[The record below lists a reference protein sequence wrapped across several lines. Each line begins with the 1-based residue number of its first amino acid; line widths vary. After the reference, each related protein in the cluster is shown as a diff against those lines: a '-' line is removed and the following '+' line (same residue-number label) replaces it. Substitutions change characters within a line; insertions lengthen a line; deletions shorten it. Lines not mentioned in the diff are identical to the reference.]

1 MFDKR
6 KRWFV
11 NAVLL
16 LAVLAFIGIAALP
29 FGSFFQ
35 QQAESTADTVSP
47 SQQNDLEAQA
57 RGYELV
63 LEREP
68 NNQTALQGLL
78 QTQIQ
83 LGDLEAAI
91 EPLQKLAELNPDQTE
106 YQVLLAQ
113 AQQQTG
119 DREGAA
125 QVYRKVLSTN
135 PGDMNALQGL
145 VALLIEQERP
155 QAAIGLLQD
164 TLQTADDTNLVQ
176 PDSVDVAAVQLL
188 LGQVY
193 VETGQDEAAMAL
205 YDETI
210 ASYPEDFRPLLSK
223 ALVLQA
229 QDRNDEAQPLF
240 TQAAELA
247 PANYKDEINRLA
259 TSQTEPAEGP
269 VSRPE
274 DGPGAA
280 NSADSDEPTN
290 EPAAEPSR
298 ETAPVDAAAPSDDAA
313 AE

>member
-11 NAVLL
+11 NIVLL
-16 LAVLAFIGIAALP
+16 VAVLAFIGIAALP

-35 QQAESTADTVSP
+35 QQTESTADAVNTAE
-47 SQQNDLEAQA
+47 QNDLEAQA

-68 NNQTALQGLL
+68 DNQTALQGLL

-83 LGDLEAAI
+83 LGNLEAAI
-91 EPLQKLAELNPDQTE
+91 EPLEKLAELNPEQTE

-113 AQQQTG
+113 ARQQTG
-119 DREGAA
+119 DRDGAA
-125 QVYRKVLSTN
+125 QVYREVLSTS

-145 VALLIEQERP
+145 VALLLEEERP
-155 QAAIGLLQD
+155 QAAVGLLQD

-193 VETGQDEAAMAL
+193 VEMDQDDEAMAL
-205 YDETI
+205 YDEAI
-210 ASYPEDFRPLLSK
+210 ASHPEDFRPPLSK

-229 QDRNDEAQPLF
+229 QSRTVEAQPLF
-240 TQAAELA
+240 TKAAELA
-247 PANYKDEINRLA
+247 PPDYKDEINRLA
-259 TSQTEPAEGP
+259 AADAATATPSSTATDSPEPT
-269 VSRPE
+269 
-274 DGPGAA
+274 PGAIPA
-280 NSADSDEPTN
+280 GEDSSETSGEEVPQ
-290 EPAAEPSR
+290 PSG
-298 ETAPVDAAAPSDDAA
+298 VDAAG
-313 AE
+313 E